1 MLKFDQVKYYHN
13 YNFKEQGTRIVTF
26 WFTIFNLD
34 IGEHLVFLK
43 GEVLFHESIL
53 STTVPQIQNEVVKK
67 SANENQIITSFY
79 SHIFL
84 FSIFTDSYSLFS
96 HIYILYSLSTQIYIF
111 YCYRYILSI
120 LTDFYSLFS
129 QISIELYS
137 HFSPIYIF
145 YSHMFLFSIL
155 TYFCS
160 PFSQIFILISHIFP
174 PSIIT
179 YFYSLFSHVYKSS
192 WINVLTFSSSS
203 P

>member
-67 SANENQIITSFY
+67 SANENKIITSFY

-96 HIYILYSLSTQIYIF
+96 HIYILYSHRFIFSIFTNSYSLLLHRFLFSIVTDIY
-111 YCYRYILSI
+111 C
-120 LTDFYSLFS
+120 LFS
-129 QISIELYS
+129 QISILYS
-137 HFSPIYIF
+137 HIFLFSILI
-145 YSHMFLFSIL
+145 SHIFLFSIL
-155 TYFCS
+155 TCFYS

-174 PSIIT
+174 SSILT
-179 YFYSLFSHVYKSS
+179 YFYCF
-192 WINVLTFSSSS
+192 
-203 P
+203 